1 MNSLGTTASTNFII
15 GIDDPNGTVSGNALD
30 KYFGTAQNLLWVC
43 TQSGTSTTA
52 VWEVVEAAIDTD

>member
-1 MNSLGTTASTNFII
+1 MNSLGTTSSTSFTI
-15 GIDDPNGTVSGNALD
+15 GTGDPNGSVSGNAGD
-30 KYFGTAQNLLWVC
+30 KYFGTSQNLLWIC

>member
-1 MNSLGTTASTNFII
+1 M
-15 GIDDPNGTVSGNALD
+15 DDPNGTVGGNALD
-30 KYFGTAQNLLWVC
+30 KYFGTAQNLLWIC